1 MNKKLLILEDDLRL
15 GKTLKLEFE
24 EKNYNVFWS
33 QNLANIPNETFD
45 YAIVDLRLANDSGL
59 DAITLL
65 KEINSEINIV
75 ILTGHGSIATTVE
88 AMKRGAN
95 NYLIKP
101 ASISRIEEA
110 LLDKTPN
117 IEETDGPQTLSE
129 FEHEFI
135 EYMLLKN
142 NNNISKTAKAL
153 GLHRQSLQRKL
164 KKLP

>member
-1 MNKKLLILEDDLRL
+1 MKKLIILEDDPRL
-15 GKTLKLEFE
+15 GRTLQLEFE
-24 EKNYNVFWS
+24 EKNYQVSWGKT
-33 QNLANIPNETFD
+33 LKEIPDSSFD
-45 YAIVDLRLANDSGL
+45 YAIVDLRLAKDSGL

-65 KEINSEINIV
+65 KEHNPRVNIV
-75 ILTGHGSIATTVE
+75 ILTGHASIASTVE
-88 AMKRGAN
+88 AMKRGAR

-101 ASISRIEEA
+101 APIHRIEEA
-110 LLDKTPN
+110 LLDHAAPT
-117 IEETDGPQTLSE
+117 EEAEVPLTLSQ

-135 EYMLLKN
+135 EYMLVKN

>member
-1 MNKKLLILEDDLRL
+1 MKNLIILEDDKHL

-24 EKNYNVFWS
+24 ERDYLVDWIQELS
-33 QNLANIPNETFD
+33 DIPQKKYQF
-45 YAIVDLRLANDSGL
+45 ALIDLRLANESGL
-59 DAITLL
+59 EAISVL
-65 KEINSEINIV
+65 KELSPDVSIV
-75 ILTGHGSIATTVE
+75 ILTGHGSIASTVE
-88 AMKRGAN
+88 AMKRGAR

-101 ASISRIEEA
+101 APIQRIENA
-110 LLDKTPN
+110 LQGKEI
-117 IEETDGPQTLSE
+117 IEDCSESQTLSQ

-135 EYMLLKN
+135 EYMMIQN

>member
-1 MNKKLLILEDDLRL
+1 MNKRLIILEDDPRL

-24 EKNYNVFWS
+24 EKNYHVLWTQDLTS
-33 QNLANIPNETFD
+33 IPDESFD

-65 KEINSEINIV
+65 KERNSEINIV

-88 AMKRGAN
+88 AMKRGAK

-110 LLDKTPN
+110 LLDNIPS
-117 IEETDGPQTLSE
+117 IEESDGPQTLSQ